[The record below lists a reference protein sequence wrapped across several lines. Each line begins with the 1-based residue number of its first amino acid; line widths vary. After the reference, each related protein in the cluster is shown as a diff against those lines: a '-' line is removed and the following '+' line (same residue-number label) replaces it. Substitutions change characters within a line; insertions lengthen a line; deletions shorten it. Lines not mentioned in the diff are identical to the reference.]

1 MYSSLCSN
9 TRIMEPKKILYQQ
22 LARMAKALS
31 APARVEILDVLAQGP
46 HTVERLAERTS
57 QSVANASQHL
67 KVLRS
72 TRLVDATRK
81 GTFIEYRLAHPDMA
95 GMLVSLREAAER
107 HLLELQAAR
116 HELTRASDVERI
128 GRRELLQRM
137 RDGEVIL
144 IDVRPPNEYAAAHLP
159 GALSI
164 PLNELSRH
172 LRELPKSRE
181 VVAYC
186 RGPYCMLAVEAVQ
199 QIRRHGRR
207 ARHLP
212 DGVLEWRSAG
222 LRVEEGDQ
230 TASR

>member
-1 MYSSLCSN
+1 MVDA
-9 TRIMEPKKILYQQ
+9 KKVLYQQ

-46 HTVERLAERTS
+46 HTVERLAQATS
-57 QSVANASQHL
+57 QSVANVSQHL
-67 KVLRS
+67 KVLRG

-81 GTFIEYRLAHPDMA
+81 GTFIEYRLAHPDVA
-95 GMLVSLREAAER
+95 GVLVSLREAAER

-116 HELTRASDVERI
+116 DELTRASDVERI

-137 RDGEVIL
+137 RDGDVIL

-159 GALSI
+159 GALSM
-164 PLNELSRH
+164 PLSELSRH
-172 LRELPKSRE
+172 LKELPKSKE

-199 QIRRHGRR
+199 QIQRRGRR

-212 DGVLEWRSAG
+212 DGILEWRSAG

-230 TASR
+230 TASS

>member
-1 MYSSLCSN
+1 M
-9 TRIMEPKKILYQQ
+9 TEPKHVLYEQ

-46 HTVERLAERTS
+46 QTVERLARATA
-57 QSVANASQHL
+57 QTVANVSQHL
-67 KVLRS
+67 KVLRG

-81 GTFIEYRLAHPDMA
+81 GTFIEYRLAHPDVA
-95 GMLVSLREAAER
+95 GVLVSLREAAER

-116 HELTRASDVERI
+116 DELTREADVERI

-137 RDGEVIL
+137 RNGEVIL
-144 IDVRPPNEYAAAHLP
+144 IDVRPPDEYAAAHLP
-159 GALSI
+159 GALSM
-164 PLNELSRH
+164 PLSELSRQ
-172 LRELPKSRE
+172 LKELPKSKE

-199 QIRRHGRR
+199 QIQRRGRR

-222 LRVEEGDQ
+222 LRLEEGDP
-230 TASR
+230 SSS

>member
-1 MYSSLCSN
+1 M
-9 TRIMEPKKILYQQ
+9 TEPKHVLYEQ

-46 HTVERLAERTS
+46 QTVERLARATA
-57 QSVANASQHL
+57 QTVANVSQHL
-67 KVLRS
+67 KVLRG

-81 GTFIEYRLAHPDMA
+81 GTFIEYRLAHPDVA
-95 GMLVSLREAAER
+95 GVLVSLREAAER

-116 HELTRASDVERI
+116 DELTREADVERI

-137 RDGEVIL
+137 RNGEVIL
-144 IDVRPPNEYAAAHLP
+144 IDVRPPDEYAAAHLP
-159 GALSI
+159 GALSM
-164 PLNELSRH
+164 PLSELSRQ
-172 LRELPKSRE
+172 LKELPKSKE

-199 QIRRHGRR
+199 QIQRRGRR

-222 LRVEEGDQ
+222 LRLEEGDPP
-230 TASR
+230 SS

>member
-1 MYSSLCSN
+1 MA
-9 TRIMEPKKILYQQ
+9 EPKKVLYEQ

-31 APARVEILDVLAQGP
+31 APARVEILDILAQGP
-46 HTVERLAERTS
+46 HTVERLAELAA
-57 QSVANASQHL
+57 QSVANVSQHL

-81 GTFIEYRLAHPDMA
+81 GTFIEYRLAHPEVA
-95 GMLVSLREAAER
+95 RMLVGLREAAER

-116 HELTRASDVERI
+116 DELTRTGEVERI

-137 RDGEVIL
+137 REGDVIL

-164 PLNELSRH
+164 PLGELSRH
-172 LRELPKSRE
+172 LKELPKSKE

-186 RGPYCMLAVEAVQ
+186 RGPYCMLAVEAVRQ
-199 QIRRHGRR
+199 MRRRGRR

-222 LRVEEGDQ
+222 LRIEEGESLQ
-230 TASR
+230 PS

>member
-1 MYSSLCSN
+1 MA
-9 TRIMEPKKILYQQ
+9 EPKKILYEQ

-31 APARVEILDVLAQGP
+31 APARVEILDILAQGP
-46 HTVERLAERTS
+46 HTVERLAELAG
-57 QSVANASQHL
+57 QSSANVSQHL

-81 GTFIEYRLAHPDMA
+81 GTFIEYRLAHPEVA
-95 GMLVSLREAAER
+95 NMLVGLREAAER

-116 HELTRASDVERI
+116 DELTLAREVERI

-137 RDGEVIL
+137 RAGEVIL

-164 PLNELSRH
+164 PLGELSRH
-172 LRELPKSRE
+172 LKELPESKE

-199 QIRRHGRR
+199 QMRRRGRR

-222 LRVEEGDQ
+222 LRIEEGESPQ
-230 TASR
+230 PS

>member
-1 MYSSLCSN
+1 MLEYYQVAD
-9 TRIMEPKKILYQQ
+9 PKKILYQQ

-46 HTVERLAERTS
+46 HTVERLAALVS
-57 QSVANASQHL
+57 QSVANVSQHL

-81 GTFIEYRLAHPDMA
+81 GAFVEYRLAHPEVA
-95 GMLVSLREAAER
+95 GMLVGLREAAER

-116 HELTRASDVERI
+116 DELTRRHDVERI

-137 RDGEVIL
+137 RAGEVIL
-144 IDVRPPNEYAAAHLP
+144 VDVRPPNEYAAAHLP

-164 PLNELSRH
+164 PLGELSRQ
-172 LRELPKSRE
+172 LKDLPKSKE

-186 RGPYCMLAVEAVQ
+186 RGPYCMLAVEAVLQ
-199 QIRRHGRR
+199 MQRRGRR

-222 LRVEEGDQ
+222 LRVEEGEP
-230 TASR
+230 TAPS